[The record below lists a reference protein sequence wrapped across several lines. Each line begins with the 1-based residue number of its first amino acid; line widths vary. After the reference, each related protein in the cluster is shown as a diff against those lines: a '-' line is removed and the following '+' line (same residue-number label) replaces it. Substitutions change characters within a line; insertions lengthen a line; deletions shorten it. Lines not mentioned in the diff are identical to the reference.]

1 MASNDENSLEAKL
14 ARLFEEHNV
23 SEELSAGMRR
33 QVGLLVDMC
42 RVFSAI
48 SAIDP
53 EQRIN
58 RLLEQLR
65 DGSEER
71 YDEDFKGVV
80 ADELEAYIWQLQML
94 VSRFFSVFFVNL
106 VHNGFMI

>member
-14 ARLFEEHNV
+14 TRLFEEHNI
-23 SEELSAGMRR
+23 SEELSVGMRR

-42 RVFSAI
+42 RIFTAI

-58 RLLEQLR
+58 QLFEQLR
-65 DGSEER
+65 DGSEQH

-80 ADELEAYIWQLQML
+80 TDELEAYIWQLEML
-94 VSRFFSVFFVNL
+94 ISRFFFNIFGL
-106 VHNGFMI
+106 LILITA